1 MLKRVLKRVPDR
13 TSSAGCWVGGAS
25 EALLAAGAMLLAGRY
40 LAGSGALVGA
50 HGAPLRKVALSLG
63 AGCGAAGY
71 FVVARLH
78 GRPARCATQQPPDA
92 AVHTVCRFWPISFLA
107 PSWLL
112 AWATVWSCHMA
123 RWHIGRALTQFP
135 DSYA

>member
-1 MLKRVLKRVPDR
+1 MLNWVSGGN
-13 TSSAGCWVGGAS
+13 SSAGCWVGGAS

-78 GRPARCATQQPPDA
+78 GRPARCAARRPPDA
-92 AVHTVCRFWPISFLA
+92 AARDVCRFWPRQLPFFLKLAA
-107 PSWLL
+107 PALVHAI
-112 AWATVWSCHMA
+112 AWNYDMP
-123 RWHIGRALTQFP
+123 RWP
-135 DSYA
+135 SS